1 MITSGQGWEQT
12 MPGQTEIDGRG
23 MTDEGPGKPPASPS
37 PRAPRATNQITRF
50 TFLRRTLLL
59 NFYPVLTVAA
69 GNIILLAVPQAREAL
84 GAFSKPGKLAEA
96 EQTLW
101 ANPSY
106 WIFIA
111 ALAYWS
117 LTAWYCARLLLAKR
131 FAVDNVGHC
140 AHHGF
145 AAATNAWLPRV
156 LGLLSCVPIT
166 AWFALPDAPP
176 GAWLAPALY
185 TGAFLVLVV
194 LRRRLLNR
202 WLGRQ
207 AVASQAW
214 ARSRGTAPVSVAAVL
229 LMFSVSAMVLAAVV
243 FGQEAAA
250 RTLGAPALLLFAF
263 GSWTVFGSIVLV
275 YLPKSAGWPSL
286 ALLPL
291 FAALLAS
298 FWNENHFVAR
308 NGGPPLAVG
317 RPALAD
323 DFRAWQKARG
333 VHGNEP
339 VYLVAAAGGA
349 SRAAFWTGALLLEL
363 ERQARS
369 QGKRF
374 APNIYAMS
382 GVSGGSL
389 GLAAFA
395 GSLAVPDPDYGATAG
410 QVGAFL
416 GQDYLA
422 PLVGYLLYPD
432 LLARFWPF
440 PCRTCDR
447 SLALEGAWQRDWALR
462 FPSSPVRDWF
472 ARPLLALGPGAARMP
487 RLLFN
492 ATSASDGRRVVQANL
507 AFVPPQAYDLFG
519 DAPGDRALDTSRLTL
534 AQAVHNS
541 ARFPYISPAALVSST
556 DGEAWDYLVDG
567 GYFEN
572 SGAATL
578 NAMIPEILKLGVVR
592 PEQLVVLVIENEP
605 AAQSQWICPTRAQ
618 LADAVT
624 GPAPRPLAVGP
635 HLPWQPRHRPGDKVV
650 PPVPELSLPV
660 FTLYQTR
667 NARAQAAEEESTR
680 LLGGCAAG
688 RVIELRYPWTTGGR
702 KPPLSWFLNGGT
714 TRAMAGMLQRRES
727 EAPEID
733 AFLANWQR
741 ARRLVLGGPGA

>member
-1 MITSGQGWEQT
+1 MREPSGIE
-12 MPGQTEIDGRG
+12 ERG
-23 MTDEGPGKPPASPS
+23 STDQRERERERERAHVQFRRPAS
-37 PRAPRATNQITRF
+37 RAGRITRF
-50 TFLRRTLLL
+50 TFFRRTLLL

-69 GNIILLAVPQAREAL
+69 GNAILLGVPQAREAL
-84 GAFSKPGKLAEA
+84 GAFRNVAESRDS
-96 EQTLW
+96 LW

-131 FAVDNVGHC
+131 FAVDNVGQC

-145 AAATNAWLPRV
+145 AAATNTWLPRV

-166 AWFALPDAPP
+166 VWFALPGAPP

-185 TGAFLVLVV
+185 TAGFLVLVV

-202 WLGRQ
+202 WLRRQ
-207 AVASQAW
+207 AVMAQPW
-214 ARSRGTAPVSVAAVL
+214 ARSRRTARVSVAAVL
-229 LMFSVSAMVLAAVV
+229 LMFGVSVLVLAAVW

-250 RTLGAPALLLFAF
+250 RALGAPALLLFAF

-298 FWNENHFVAR
+298 ISNENHEVAR
-308 NGGPPLAVG
+308 NGGPALGVR
-317 RPALAD
+317 RPALAE
-323 DFRAWQKARG
+323 DFRAWQAARG
-333 VHGNEP
+333 AHGDEP

-349 SRAAFWTGALLLEL
+349 SRAAFWSGTLLLEL

-395 GSLAVPDPDYGATAG
+395 GSLAVGGDYTAVSS
-410 QVGAFL
+410 QVTSFL

-432 LLARFWPF
+432 LLARFTPF
-440 PCRTCDR
+440 PCARCDR
-447 SLALEGAWQRDWALR
+447 SLALEGAWQRGWAQR
-462 FPSSPVRDWF
+462 FPDSPARDWF
-472 ARPLLALGPGAARMP
+472 TRPLLALGPRSANPGGTGLP
-487 RLLFN
+487 RLLLN
-492 ATSASDGRRVVQANL
+492 ATSASEGRRVVQADL
-507 AFVPPQAYDLFG
+507 AFAPPQAYDLFAG
-519 DAPGDRALDTSRLTL
+519 GPGEPALDTTRLTL

-541 ARFPYISPAALVSST
+541 ARFPYISPAALVKT
-556 DGEAWDYLVDG
+556 AQGEPWDYLVDG

-578 NAMIPEILKLGVVR
+578 NAMIAEILKLGVIK

-605 AAQSQWICPTRAQ
+605 ATQSQWICPTRAQ
-618 LADAVT
+618 MIDAVA
-624 GPAPRPLAVGP
+624 GPAPRPLSVGLR
-635 HLPWQPRHRPGDKVV
+635 LPWQPRLRPGDKHV
-650 PPVPELSLPV
+650 PPVPELSLP
-660 FTLYQTR
+660 FFALYQTR
-667 NARAQAAEEESTR
+667 NARAQAAEEETTR
-680 LLGGCAAG
+680 LLGGCGAG
-688 RVIELRYPWTTGGR
+688 RVIELRYPWTTEGR
-702 KPPLSWFLNGGT
+702 QPPLSWFLNGGT

-727 EAPEID
+727 EAAEVD

-741 ARRLVLGGPGA
+741 IRRKVLAAPAS

>member
-1 MITSGQGWEQT
+1 
-12 MPGQTEIDGRG
+12 MPEQTEIDGGHIDDAQRG
-23 MTDEGPGKPPASPS
+23 ARPGATG
-37 PRAPRATNQITRF
+37 RAPSAGGRGRANRVTRF

-69 GNIILLAVPQAREAL
+69 GNIVLLAVPQAREAL
-84 GAFSKPGKLAEA
+84 GAFRSFGDAGA
-96 EQTLW
+96 DRASLW

-117 LTAWYCARLLLAKR
+117 LTAWYCARLLLARR
-131 FAVDNVGHC
+131 FAVDNVGQC
-140 AHHGF
+140 DHHRF
-145 AAATNAWLPRV
+145 AAAVNAWLPRV
-156 LGLLSCVPIT
+156 LGLLSCLPIT
-166 AWFALPDAPP
+166 AWFALPGAPP

-185 TGAFLVLVV
+185 SGAFLVLVV
-194 LRRRLLNR
+194 LRRRLVNR

-207 AVASQAW
+207 AVPARAW
-214 ARSRGTAPVSVAAVL
+214 ARARGTAPVSVLAVL
-229 LMFSVSAMVLAAVV
+229 LMFAVSALVLAAVV

-250 RTLGAPALLLFAF
+250 RALGAPALLLFAF

-275 YLPKSAGWPSL
+275 YLPKNAGWPSL

-298 FWNENHFVAR
+298 IFNENHYVAH
-308 NGGPPLAVG
+308 NGGAPLPVV

-323 DFRAWQKARG
+323 DFRAWQAARG
-333 VHGNEP
+333 AHGDEP

-369 QGKRF
+369 EGKRF

-395 GSLAVPDPDYGATAG
+395 GSLAVREADYGATAAR
-410 QVGAFL
+410 VGAFL

-440 PCRTCDR
+440 PCLRCDR
-447 SLALEGAWQRDWALR
+447 SLALEGAWQRDWAAR
-462 FPSSPVRDWF
+462 FPDSPARDWF
-472 ARPLLALGPGAARMP
+472 ARPLLALGPDAAGLP

-492 ATSASDGRRVVQANL
+492 ATSASEGRRVVQANL
-507 AFVPPQAYDLFG
+507 DFAPPQAYDLFAG
-519 DAPGDRALDTSRLTL
+519 ALGERPLDTSRLTL

-541 ARFPYISPAALVSST
+541 ARFPYISPAALVT
-556 DGEAWDYLVDG
+556 ATGGERWDYLVDG

-578 NAMIPEILKLGVVR
+578 NAMIAAILKLGVVK

-605 AAQSQWICPTRAQ
+605 ATQSQWICPTRAQ
-618 LADAVT
+618 LLDAAA

-635 HLPWQPRHRPGDKVV
+635 RLPWQPRHRPGDKVV
-650 PPVPELSLPV
+650 PAVPELSLPV
-660 FTLYQTR
+660 FALYQTR
-667 NARAQAAEEESTR
+667 NARAQAAEEETTR

-688 RVIELRYPWTTGGR
+688 RVIELRYPWTTEGR
-702 KPPLSWFLNGGT
+702 QPPLSWFLNGGT

-741 ARRLVLGGPGA
+741 ARRSVLGAAAH

>member
-1 MITSGQGWEQT
+1 
-12 MPGQTEIDGRG
+12 MPQRTKD
-23 MTDEGPGKPPASPS
+23 DERAIGGGKARAARNPAPTPAPGPSS
-37 PRAPRATNQITRF
+37 QVTRF

-69 GNIILLAVPQAREAL
+69 GNAILLGVPQAREAL
-84 GAFSKPGKLAEA
+84 GAFRSFDEA
-96 EQTLW
+96 RESLW
-101 ANPSY
+101 ANPGY

-117 LTAWYCARLLLAKR
+117 LTAWYCARLLLARR
-131 FAVDNVGHC
+131 FAVDNVGQC

-145 AAATNAWLPRV
+145 AAATNTWMPRA

-166 AWFALPDAPP
+166 IWFALPGAPP

-185 TGAFLVLVV
+185 TGAFLLLAV
-194 LRRRLLNR
+194 LRRRLVNR

-207 AVASQAW
+207 AVAPQAW
-214 ARSRGTAPVSVAAVL
+214 ARSRRTPRIGIAAVL
-229 LMFSVSAMVLAAVV
+229 LMFAVSGMVLAAVW

-250 RTLGAPALLLFAF
+250 RALGAPALLLFAF

-298 FWNENHFVAR
+298 ITNENHFVAR
-308 NGGPPLAVG
+308 NGGPPLGAT
-317 RPALAD
+317 RPMLEE
-323 DFRAWQKARG
+323 DFKAWQQARG
-333 VHGNEP
+333 AHGGEP

-349 SRAAFWTGALLLEL
+349 SRAAFWAGTLLLEL
-363 ERQARS
+363 ERQARG

-395 GSLAVPDPDYGATAG
+395 GSLAVRDPDYERTAA

-422 PLVGYLLYPD
+422 PMLGYLLYPD
-432 LLARFWPF
+432 LLARFWPI
-440 PCRTCDR
+440 PCPACDR
-447 SLALEGAWQRDWALR
+447 SLALEGAWARGWEQR
-462 FPSSPVRDWF
+462 FPLSPAHDWF
-472 ARPLLALGPGAARMP
+472 TRPLLAPGPDSASLP
-487 RLLFN
+487 RLVFN
-492 ATSASDGRRVVQANL
+492 ATSASEGRRVVQSRL
-507 AFVPPQAYDLFG
+507 AFKLPQAYDLFG
-519 DAPGDRALDTSRLTL
+519 QAPGDPPLDTSRITL

-541 ARFPYISPAALVSST
+541 ARFPYISPPALVST
-556 DGEAWDYLVDG
+556 TAGERWDYLVDG

-578 NAMIPEILKLGVVR
+578 NPMIPAILKTGQVR

-605 AAQSQWICPTRAQ
+605 ATQSQWICPTRAQ
-618 LADAVT
+618 LADA
-624 GPAPRPLAVGP
+624 AVGP
-635 HLPWQPRHRPGDKVV
+635 AQRPLTVGLRWPWEPRPRPGDKVV
-650 PPVPELSLPV
+650 PPVPELSLP
-660 FTLYQTR
+660 FFALYQTR
-667 NARAQAAEEESTR
+667 NARAQAAEEETTR
-680 LLGGCAAG
+680 LLGGCGAG
-688 RVIELRYPWTTGGR
+688 RVIELRYPWTAEGR
-702 KPPLSWFLNGGT
+702 QPPLSWFLNGGT
-714 TRAMAGMLQRRES
+714 TRAMTGMLQRKQS
-727 EAPEID
+727 EAAEVD
-733 AFLANWQR
+733 AFLANW
-741 ARRLVLGGPGA
+741 ARIRTSVLGNPAR